1 MVEQSLP
8 VWQTAYASGP
18 AEARGTAA
26 AVRVSAVRDFK
37 FIVVLT
43 KVRSVEGGGYIGADR
58 TASVGQAL

>member
-1 MVEQSLP
+1 MVGQSLP

-43 KVRSVEGGGYIGADR
+43 KVRSVEGGFI
-58 TASVGQAL
+58 